1 MDLAGARRDYLSGN
15 YDKAEKALRALA
27 GGDSPKARSSGAR
40 STLARLL
47 LETGRTKEAA
57 EVASKLREES
67 PKDAR
72 WAVLAGELA
81 LAAGK
86 VREAEDSFVE
96 ALTLD
101 PEGRRARIFLKRI
114 YDLTGRDKESRRIVD
129 YFWDFNNEKL
139 AGGGSPDPADFMY
152 VAEAVREYDAEAKK
166 VAFRHFRR
174 AYAGDPNIPAY
185 EPDPDLHE
193 AYIGAGELALEV
205 YDWPRAQREF
215 GALLKRNPH
224 HPVAHLGL
232 ARLHLA
238 ASDNK
243 KAEEEAKKALEANPK
258 LIGAHLVLAQL
269 HMVDDRMDEAR
280 REIDAALGANPVD
293 PDAMAMDATWRFA
306 SGDEA
311 GFESIAKRALALY
324 PRHVGLYA
332 GAASV
337 LERRRRFPEALAQ
350 HRKVAELDPDGWEG
364 HYGVGM
370 TLVRMGEERAG
381 YKSLETAFE
390 RNPFNVWA
398 YNTLVALDRDFKE
411 GALVRRETEHWV
423 IKLTKEEEPVLAE
436 QVEELLEEL
445 WDEETKRFGFAPRGP
460 DETKRKVL
468 FEMFAEHEDFSS
480 RTAGIPNLGALG
492 ATLGQIVTMPSPS
505 WGAGEGKPFC
515 WTEVVRHEFVHVIT
529 LQMTGYRIPR
539 WFTEGISVHVEADPQ
554 TAWDGLLARAVN
566 EDDLAPLSKL
576 NSRFTRPESPAQV
589 ALGYYQASLVVD
601 YLVERHGFDA
611 IMKACELFRRGKGSE
626 EVMRSITRTEP
637 AELDRRIARHVK
649 EHIERI
655 GAWAP
660 PGMKEI
666 KRLKERLESHPTD
679 AKARARFAEGLVA
692 SRQYDDA
699 RKEAEKAITDSGGK
713 GPAAAHV
720 TVGLVATITGR
731 DLVAARAAFEK
742 AVAADGRDFFARLYL
757 GLARWR
763 SGDEKEA
770 AEALLRA
777 HEINPRFVRPV
788 NAFRSPPL
796 PRLLLDL
803 LEKQGPADR
812 RLEVAER
819 AVKADPRDW
828 QSALLAGSIHSKA
841 GRTDKAMK
849 WLAQALSVN
858 PFHAETQLLYAKT
871 CEALAGDGSKAKR
884 LAHAARGYRATTA
897 LTPRD
902 VEGYRG
908 LARTLWALGRKE
920 EARAAVE
927 TLRQFDPAAVEE
939 LQKSLK

>member
-1 MDLAGARRDYLSGN
+1 MGIIRDLPGAASRTCLPSRRPAWSVLLAACALAARASTAGEAPGDLAAARRGYLSGN
-15 YDKAEKALRALA
+15 YEEAEKALRALA
-27 GGDSPKARSSGAR
+27 GAGAPEARSSGAR

-57 EVASKLREES
+57 EVASKLRKEH

-86 VREAEDSFVE
+86 AREAEDSFVE
-96 ALTLD
+96 ALKLD

-114 YDLTGRDKESRRIVD
+114 YDLTGRDKESRGIVD

-139 AGGGSPDPADFMY
+139 AGSRSPDPADFMY
-152 VAEAVREYDAEAKK
+152 VAEAVRDYDAEAKK

-185 EPDPDLHE
+185 KPDPDIHE

-205 YDWPRAQREF
+205 YDWSRARREF

-311 GFESIAKRALALY
+311 GFESIVKRGLALY
-324 PRHVGLYA
+324 PRHFGFYA
-332 GAASV
+332 GVASV

-350 HRKVAELDPDGWEG
+350 HRKVAELDPGGWEG

-381 YKSLETAFE
+381 YKALETAFE

-445 WDEETKRFGFAPRGP
+445 WDEETRRFGFTPRGP

-505 WGAGEGKPFC
+505 WGAGEGKPFR
-515 WTEVVRHEFVHVIT
+515 WTEVARHEFVHVIT
-529 LQMTGYRIPR
+529 LQMT
-539 WFTEGISVHVEADPQ
+539 
-554 TAWDGLLARAVN
+554 
-566 EDDLAPLSKL
+566 
-576 NSRFTRPESPAQV
+576 
-589 ALGYYQASLVVD
+589 
-601 YLVERHGFDA
+601 
-611 IMKACELFRRGKGSE
+611 
-626 EVMRSITRTEP
+626 
-637 AELDRRIARHVK
+637 
-649 EHIERI
+649 
-655 GAWAP
+655 
-660 PGMKEI
+660 
-666 KRLKERLESHPTD
+666 
-679 AKARARFAEGLVA
+679 
-692 SRQYDDA
+692 
-699 RKEAEKAITDSGGK
+699 
-713 GPAAAHV
+713 
-720 TVGLVATITGR
+720 
-731 DLVAARAAFEK
+731 
-742 AVAADGRDFFARLYL
+742 
-757 GLARWR
+757 
-763 SGDEKEA
+763 
-770 AEALLRA
+770 
-777 HEINPRFVRPV
+777 
-788 NAFRSPPL
+788 
-796 PRLLLDL
+796 
-803 LEKQGPADR
+803 
-812 RLEVAER
+812 
-819 AVKADPRDW
+819 
-828 QSALLAGSIHSKA
+828 
-841 GRTDKAMK
+841 
-849 WLAQALSVN
+849 
-858 PFHAETQLLYAKT
+858 
-871 CEALAGDGSKAKR
+871 
-884 LAHAARGYRATTA
+884 
-897 LTPRD
+897 
-902 VEGYRG
+902 
-908 LARTLWALGRKE
+908 
-920 EARAAVE
+920 
-927 TLRQFDPAAVEE
+927 
-939 LQKSLK
+939 